1 MLETLATY
9 RSLGTSLQWEWRKGW
24 RYSHARYADDYDV
37 RAYERGEYVPVW
49 ILRRDLGATAPL
61 LSRAVRGLERM
72 GLASGYTGDLS
83 YHGDTFAMGKAVK
96 FVRLTAEGE
105 AWLKRKQTDS
115 RNVGAYAAVAG
126 VAS

>member
-49 ILRRDLGATAPL
+49 ILRRDPSPAWPSWTGPSRTRAPRVTRHVWRFCSRGATSTYGRRAGWRGCWEAPL
-61 LSRAVRGLERM
+61 SIAGRSIEGGREG
-72 GLASGYTGDLS
+72 
-83 YHGDTFAMGKAVK
+83 HGQPRV
-96 FVRLTAEGE
+96 
-105 AWLKRKQTDS
+105 
-115 RNVGAYAAVAG
+115 
-126 VAS
+126 